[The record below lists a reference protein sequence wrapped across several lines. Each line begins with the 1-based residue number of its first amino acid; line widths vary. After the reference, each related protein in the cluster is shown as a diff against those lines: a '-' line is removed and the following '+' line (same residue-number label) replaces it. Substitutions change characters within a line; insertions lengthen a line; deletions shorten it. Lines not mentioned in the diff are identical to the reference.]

1 MTTDV
6 RAEPVLSGGAGV
18 PMGQVRTRL
27 RWWREVLYVAAFYA
41 VYSWIRNRFGSET
54 VSPDVAFDNARL
66 MIDVE
71 KELHLYFEEALQDYF
86 LGNPAFMRFWNI
98 FYGFFHFAVTGFAM
112 IWLYIRDPEGYPK
125 WRNTLACTTALALVG
140 FALFPLMPPRLL
152 DSCGQFGVCPSTH
165 FGYVDTLA
173 RFGGLWSF
181 DSGTIKAVSN
191 QFAAMPSLHFGWS
204 FWCFLVLFP
213 RLPSRIGQVLIAAYP
228 WLTLFAIMVTGN
240 HYWIDAAGG
249 ALTLAVGYVVGVQI
263 TNWNQRRIDKVRMAP
278 SD

>member
-1 MTTDV
+1 VSTELRADAVGGHDV
-6 RAEPVLSGGAGV
+6 ADPIGR
-18 PMGQVRTRL
+18 VRTRL

-54 VSPDVAFDNARL
+54 VAPAAAFRNARDI
-66 MIDVE
+66 IDLE
-71 KELHLYFEEALQDYF
+71 QMLHLYFEEALQDQF

-112 IWLYIRDPEGYPK
+112 IWLYLRDPRSYPK
-125 WRNTLACTTALALVG
+125 WRNVLACTTALALVG

-173 RFGGLWSF
+173 RYGGLWSF

-191 QFAAMPSLHFGWS
+191 QFAAMPSLHFAWS
-204 FWCFLVLFP
+204 FWCFLVLFH
-213 RLPSRIGQVLIAAYP
+213 RLPSRTGQVLIALYP
-228 WLTLFAIMVTGN
+228 WLTLFAIVVTGN
-240 HYWIDAAGG
+240 HYWIDALGG
-249 ALTLAVGYVVGVQI
+249 AVTLAVGYLLGSLI
-263 TNWNQRRIDKVRMAP
+263 TEWNQRRIDRVRMEP
-278 SD
+278 TP